1 MDIEM
6 GEPRGMLHVYP
17 ETDTSSLATNP
28 LYTPRV
34 QFVCIKPSPKAEFA
48 TAKLP

>member
-6 GEPRGMLHVYP
+6 GEPREMLHVYP

-28 LYTPRV
+28 CM
-34 QFVCIKPSPKAEFA
+34 QFVCIEPSPKAEF
-48 TAKLP
+48 TKAKLP